1 MSRYRIVLLSVS
13 KRSLTQALYALQSSV
28 ELNYKSNRFLKKKF
42 QYSPLIEV
50 TSTEFKRITRRPIKK
65 TKFSV
70 IKSPF
75 VYKKSGESFIF
86 TYYKA
91 EFNIGLKSSEILSSF
106 KIRGILSFLLKNQCA
121 PAVFSN
127 VELRVISTETNHGLT
142 KKL

>member
-70 IKSPF
+70 
-75 VYKKSGESFIF
+75 KKSGESFIF

>member
-65 TKFSV
+65 TKYS
-70 IKSPF
+70 F